1 MKLSF
6 DDLTADILKPEKYEG
21 APSVLYHYCSNESFF
36 RIIESRSIR
45 LSALNCSNDSSEGQW
60 YWDLLAQEFQSR
72 GLDIHTKLP
81 GLYERLFGRGPTL
94 GFCLSEAADRLSQW
108 RGYADDGRGFCIGF
122 SGAALQS
129 FRRRFVKVEYSR
141 EKQDAMIKEIASRQ
155 IDGGRELT
163 DGIDEYSGNLL
174 YAMKNPGFEEE
185 QEWRLLSSKPAEDCD
200 YFSRGNILVPYE
212 TLKMTGEDLGVF
224 VKKVIIGPNN
234 KTPAAFVQ
242 AFLHKYDFTRSQVSV
257 EPSKS
262 TYINR

>member
-1 MKLSF
+1 MSF
-6 DDLTADILKPEKYEG
+6 DDLRADILKPDLYAG
-21 APSVLYHYCSNESFF
+21 DPAVLYHYCSNESFF
-36 RIIESRSIR
+36 KIIASKSIR
-45 LSALNCSNDSSEGQW
+45 LSALNCSNDSAEGRW

-94 GFCLSEAADRLSQW
+94 GFCLSEVADRLSQW

-122 SGAALQS
+122 SGPALGS
-129 FRRRFVKVEYSR
+129 FRKRFVKVEYSR
-141 EKQDAMIKEIASRQ
+141 EKQNAMIKEIASRQ
-155 IDGGRELT
+155 IDGGRKLT

-185 QEWRLLSSKPAEDCD
+185 REWRLLSSKPAEDCD
-200 YFSRGNILVPYE
+200 YFPRGNILVPYE
-212 TLKMTGEDLGVF
+212 TIEMKGDDLGLY
-224 VKKVIIGPNN
+224 VKQVIIGPNN
-234 KTPAAFVQ
+234 NTPVPFIQ
-242 AFLHKYDFTRSQVSV
+242 AFLHKYDFTRSQVCV